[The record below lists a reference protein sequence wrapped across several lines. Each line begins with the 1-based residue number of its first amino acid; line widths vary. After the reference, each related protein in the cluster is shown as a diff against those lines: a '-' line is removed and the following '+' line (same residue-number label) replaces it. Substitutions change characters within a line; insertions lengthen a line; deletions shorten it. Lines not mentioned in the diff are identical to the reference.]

1 MGALLLLFKSGK
13 FWGAVIKWLPIV
25 LVVGAFIYAFMF
37 VLPANAR
44 LQEEIKAIDAK
55 HKQLQEDF
63 NTYTVN
69 NDLMIEGLSAQTSLR
84 NQQTVVRERYRD
96 VPVQVTEKPFADS
109 GMQSRADIVRNYQ
122 RSSPV
127 LDNPG
132 S

>member
-1 MGALLLLFKSGK
+1 MPFLLFLKGPK
-13 FWGAVIKWLPIV
+13 FWGAVIKWLPII

-37 VLPANAR
+37 VLPANAKLKEDLKALEGKHAE
-44 LQEEIKAIDAK
+44 LQENFD
-55 HKQLQEDF
+55 
-63 NTYTVN
+63 TYTVN
-69 NDLMIEGLSAQTSLR
+69 TDLLISGIGANTNIR
-84 NQQTVVRERYRD
+84 NQQQVVRERYRD

-122 RSSPV
+122 NTSPA